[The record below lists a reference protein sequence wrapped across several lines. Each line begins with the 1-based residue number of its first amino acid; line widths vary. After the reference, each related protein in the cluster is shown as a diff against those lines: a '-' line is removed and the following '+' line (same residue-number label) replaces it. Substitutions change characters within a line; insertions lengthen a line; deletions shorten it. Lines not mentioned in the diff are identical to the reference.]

1 MTTFQELGLSKPVL
15 KAIEA
20 MGYEEPSPVQAE
32 TIPILQS
39 GQDAIVQSL
48 TGTGKTAAFGIPIA
62 ERSNP
67 KNDKPQSLVLAP
79 TRELAV
85 QVSGELSKI
94 GRYRDICVVP
104 IYGGQPIER
113 QLRSLRRGVQVV
125 VATPGR
131 LLDHIRRRSVSLAD
145 VKFV

>member
-1 MTTFQELGLSKPVL
+1 MTTFSELGLSKPVL
-15 KAIEA
+15 KALES

-32 TIPILQS
+32 TIPLLQG

-62 ERSNP
+62 ERANIKS
-67 KNDKPQSLVLAP
+67 DKPGALVLAP

-94 GRYRDICVVP
+94 GRYRDLSVVP

-113 QLRSLRRGVQVV
+113 QLRSLRRGAQVV

-131 LLDHIRRRSVSLAD
+131 LLDHIRRR
-145 VKFV
+145 